1 MATLNETLGK
11 ARAKIHAREIAKQ
24 KRGKV
29 QFKKWMAN
37 GHPVDGL
44 SAKLKHGIAVGVTH
58 FGVIVTATY
67 DGVHTPTS
75 WHYQKR
81 AVDFGGPL
89 ENLPAWERYLLRH
102 HTNAREIF
110 GPEPRY
116 IKDGVLI
123 EGIAPD
129 NPNHVHWAQ

>member
-1 MATLNETLGK
+1 MNRNELKG
-11 ARAKIHAREIAKQ
+11 AALRLLHYREVMKQ
-24 KRGKV
+24 RKHGVK
-29 QFKKWMAN
+29 FKKWMAN

-44 SAKLKHGIAVGVTH
+44 SKKLKYGIAVGVTH
-58 FGVIVTATY
+58 FGVVVTATY

-75 WHYQKR
+75 WHYKKR

-89 ENLPAWERYLLRH
+89 KNLPRFERYLLKH

-110 GPEPRY
+110 GPVPRY
-116 IKDGVLI
+116 IKNGKQYW
-123 EGIAPD
+123 GAAPD